1 MDFRGKIS
9 VFWPG
14 EQNLTEGS
22 KRIMTHGFFQL
33 ERCCD
38 NRNIGQSVFQCL
50 NGLRGGEIGNFQA
63 DSRILCVKGLQSVKQ
78 QQSQS
83 CLACTDRDQTAFQ
96 TFVFFQLGFCS
107 RELLVS
113 DSAMLEQFFS
123 LRCQCYSSVGAYK
136 QFTFQFILQNV
147 HAAGDI
153 RLIVI

>member
-83 CLACTDRDQTAFQ
+83 CLACTDRDQTALQ

-113 DSAMLEQFFS
+113 DRDMLE
-123 LRCQCYSSVGAYK
+123 
-136 QFTFQFILQNV
+136 
-147 HAAGDI
+147 
-153 RLIVI
+153 